1 MERAIARSEHSAA
14 FQIAEGYAWCGD
26 HDRAFEWLGRALE
39 QRDPGPTMIKY
50 SPLLRSLRGDPRY
63 LALPRKLHLSTD

>member
-1 MERAIARSEHSAA
+1 
-14 FQIAEGYAWCGD
+14 
-26 HDRAFEWLGRALE
+26 
-39 QRDPGPTMIKY
+39 MIKY